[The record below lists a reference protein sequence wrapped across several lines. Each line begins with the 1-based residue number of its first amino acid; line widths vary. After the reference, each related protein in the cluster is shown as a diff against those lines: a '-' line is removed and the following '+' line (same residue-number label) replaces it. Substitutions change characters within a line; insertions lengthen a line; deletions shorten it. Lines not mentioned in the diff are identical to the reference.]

1 MHLAILVF
9 APIKDN
15 QNFGML
21 ILRFGYKRSWGVLS
35 LSPYTYTHTYVTYTH
50 TDIVL
55 VSLPL
60 E

>member
-9 APIKDN
+9 APIEDN

-35 LSPYTYTHTYVTYTH
+35 LSPYTYTHT
-50 TDIVL
+50 DIVL